1 MTASLVVTKAPAGAT
16 LQDGGRFGW
25 LRYGVTP
32 AGAMDLLSL
41 KLASRLAGHTGL
53 AAAIEVGLGGIE
65 LEAVDGAVRLGIAGG
80 AFNLQR
86 DGETIPTPAA
96 LIVAPGSRLAIRAGQ
111 SGAWTYVVPAA
122 PFAVR
127 PVMGSLATHTRAQLG
142 PLGGGLLV
150 PGTRL
155 PLEADPGR
163 PFAEGTTRL
172 PSALALTLDR
182 PATIRVVLG
191 PQDDRFTAKGLATL
205 VEATFSR
212 SPKSDRMAY
221 RLEGPRLEHS
231 AGHDIVSDGI
241 ALGSIQ
247 VPGDGQ
253 PLVLM
258 GDRQPTGGYPKIAT
272 VIRADLGR
280 LAQVRPGG
288 AIRFETV
295 SIEAAVQALRGVEVQ
310 ITAAVAAIRPL
321 GAALDLA
328 ALASGNHA
336 SGIVSAEDAG
346 V

>member
-1 MTASLVVTKAPAGAT
+1 VSAALVITKAPAGAT

-32 AGAMDLLSL
+32 AGAMDLAAL
-41 KLASRLAGHTGL
+41 KLACRLAGHRGVS
-53 AAAIEVGLGGIE
+53 AAIEVGLGGIE
-65 LEAVDGAVRLGIAGG
+65 VEATDGAVGLGIAGG
-80 AFNLQR
+80 AFTVQR

-96 LIVAPGSRLAIRAGQ
+96 IVLQAGSRLTIRAGQ
-111 SGAWTYVVPAA
+111 NGAWTYVAPAA
-122 PFAVR
+122 PFDVA
-127 PVMGSLATHTRAQLG
+127 PVMGSLATHTRALLG
-142 PLGGGLLV
+142 PLGGGLLM
-150 PGTRL
+150 PRTRL
-155 PLEADPGR
+155 PLVHDPR
-163 PFAEGTTRL
+163 PAVVEGTTGL
-172 PSALALTLDR
+172 PAALEPVAHGA
-182 PATIRVVLG
+182 ATIRVVLG

-205 VEATFSR
+205 VEATFQLSAR
-212 SPKSDRMAY
+212 SDRMAW

-258 GDRQPTGGYPKIAT
+258 ADRQPTGGYPKIAT

-295 SIEAAVQALRGVEVQ
+295 STEAAVEALRAVEDQ
-310 ITAAVAAIRPL
+310 ITAAVSAIRPL

-328 ALASGNHA
+328 ALATGDHA
-336 SGIVSAEDAG
+336 SGIISASDTG
-346 V
+346 P